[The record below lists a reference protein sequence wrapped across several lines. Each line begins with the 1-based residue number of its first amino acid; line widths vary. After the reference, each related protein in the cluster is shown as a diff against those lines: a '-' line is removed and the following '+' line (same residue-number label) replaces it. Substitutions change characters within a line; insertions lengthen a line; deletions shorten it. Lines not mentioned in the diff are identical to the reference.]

1 MSSRPWYKRYPS
13 DFVSGTYRLTA
24 EEKGVYAVL
33 LDLMYD
39 AGKPIVDD
47 AQELGRVCGC
57 STRRFN
63 QIKAKLVED
72 GKIIVRDGTISNSR
86 FEKQVIKEEIEH
98 KKLSENA
105 AKSHFKRDENKTT
118 SNKNNSLSEKGHQP
132 NPEARSQK
140 PEVVVTKPP
149 EDQSTDDIDATE
161 LQGQLVKAA
170 GDCLH
175 RTSPQLEMVSD
186 PLSWLSNGC
195 DLKLDILPTLKATG
209 ARRPPASV
217 RSWSYFT
224 EAVHEARD
232 RRNGKGRE
240 SKPQAKSFDVTDL
253 RQRYGGAA

>member
-140 PEVVVTKPP
+140 PEVVITAAGKNPDP
-149 EDQSTDDIDATE
+149 EDLHAR
-161 LQGQLVKAA
+161 LVEAA
-170 GDCLH
+170 GLCLN
-175 RTSPQLEMVSD
+175 RTSPQIEMVSD
-186 PLSWLSNGC
+186 ALAWMADGC
-195 DLKLDILPTLKATG
+195 DLKLDILPAIKAAG
-209 ARRPPASV
+209 ERRPNGSI
-217 RSWSYFT
+217 RSWSYFSG
-224 EAVHEARD
+224 AVHEARD

-240 SKPQAKSFDVTDL
+240 SKPQAKAFDAVDL